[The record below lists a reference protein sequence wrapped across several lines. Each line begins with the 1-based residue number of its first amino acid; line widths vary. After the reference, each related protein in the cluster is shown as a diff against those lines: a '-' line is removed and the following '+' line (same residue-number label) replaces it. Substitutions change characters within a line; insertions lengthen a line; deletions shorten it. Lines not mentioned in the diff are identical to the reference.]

1 LFSIHTYR
9 QLLVA
14 VCLGICFMSAA
25 ARSQTAP
32 RRITI
37 AVLDF
42 AEGDVGKLA
51 SERFATNLASST
63 PLTMIDRDLGRA
75 AARGAGY
82 SGSLNLSLSEARDLG
97 AAIGCD
103 FYFLG
108 DAQAVRRSPSTG
120 PAYFESYASIFLVS
134 TRTGRLISWER
145 PSFEAATAANAE
157 HLLLDQLTK
166 EATRSHYLLK
176 LEQAQEIER
185 HERQIAVERNTPVIP
200 LIEEAA
206 EEGKKGESRRS
217 PRPYRRLKP
226 AYPDSAARA
235 DAEGTVDVL
244 VELDTAGE
252 VSHLDLARWAGF
264 GLDEAALNTVQ
275 QLHFFPATRDGIA
288 IPIRVLLRY
297 NFRKPPK

>member
-9 QLLVA
+9 LQAALCV
-14 VCLGICFMSAA
+14 GICFLGTT
-25 ARSQTAP
+25 ARSQTAARP
-32 RRITI
+32 III

-42 AEGDVGKLA
+42 AAADIGKLA
-51 SERFATNLASST
+51 SERFATKLSAPPLA
-63 PLTMIDRDLGRA
+63 IVDRDLGRV

-97 AAIGCD
+97 SAIGCD

-108 DAQAVRRSPSTG
+108 DSQTVRRSPSTG
-120 PAYFESYASIFLVS
+120 PPYFESYASIFLVS
-134 TRTGRLISWER
+134 ARTGRLISWER
-145 PSFEAATAANAE
+145 PSFEAATAAGAE

-166 EATRSHYLLK
+166 EDTRRHYLAK
-176 LEQAQEIER
+176 LERAQETER
-185 HERQIAVERNTPVIP
+185 HERQIAVERNTPVIGET
-200 LIEEAA
+200 I
-206 EEGKKGESRRS
+206 EEGKTGETLRS

-226 AYPDSAARA
+226 TYPDTAARA

>member
-1 LFSIHTYR
+1 
-9 QLLVA
+9 
-14 VCLGICFMSAA
+14 MSAA

-32 RRITI
+32 RPITI

-42 AEGDVGKLA
+42 AEANVGKLV
-51 SERFATNLASST
+51 SERFATNLASSI
-63 PLTMIDRDLGRA
+63 PLKIIDRDLART

-97 AAIGCD
+97 AAMGCD

-108 DAQAVRRSPSTG
+108 DAQTVRRSPSIG
-120 PAYFESYASIFLVS
+120 PPYFESYASIFLVS

-145 PSFEAATAANAE
+145 PSFEAATPAAAE

-185 HERQIAVERNTPVIP
+185 HERQIAFERNLPVIP
-200 LIEEAA
+200 EIEDAS
-206 EEGKKGESRRS
+206 EEGKKGDSLRS

-244 VELDTAGE
+244 VELDTTGE

-275 QLHFFPATRDGIA
+275 QLHFFPATRGGIA

-297 NFRKPPK
+297 NFRKPLK